1 MSTLI
6 LIHGRRQHGR
16 EPAEL
21 RREWIAGLNAG
32 LTKARLETV
41 RPEEAV
47 LPYYGDL
54 LQRKTLEAVEW
65 GTDID
70 LEALLPIDP
79 HMPEEIQR
87 LESDLLR
94 SMAERA
100 APDAAEE
107 EGLREAILWV
117 PGARRL
123 IKLIADATKV
133 DDELVEGFLTDVA
146 VYLLFARDAV
156 LATVR
161 AAIDRTEGDV
171 VIVAHSLGS
180 LVALDLLDEAA
191 IRERT
196 ALLVTAGSPLGLDAV
211 YRNLRTPG
219 ALHPGVEWISAWD
232 PDDFGALGHP
242 LTPLYGEP
250 LVDVRVDN
258 PSDEIHSI
266 ERYLGHEPV
275 ARRIGAR
282 LAA

>member
-1 MSTLI
+1 MGTLV

-21 RREWIAGLNAG
+21 RREWVAGLNAG

-54 LQRKTLEAVEW
+54 LQRKTLEALEW

-100 APDAAEE
+100 APGAPDE
-107 EGLREAILWV
+107 EGWEDAILWV

-123 IKLIADATKV
+123 IALVAAATGV
-133 DDELVEGFLTDVA
+133 DHELVEGWLTDVA

-156 LATVR
+156 LDTVR
-161 AAIDRTEGDV
+161 AAIDATEGEV

-180 LVALDLLDEAA
+180 LVAMDLLDEPEV
-191 IRERT
+191 RDRT
-196 ALLVTAGSPLGLDAV
+196 TLLVTAGSPLGLGAV
-211 YRNLRTPG
+211 QRHLRTPG
-219 ALHPGVEWISAWD
+219 ALHPGVEWITAWD

-242 LTPLYGEP
+242 LTPCFGEP
-250 LVDVRVDN
+250 LEDLRVDN
-258 PSDEIHSI
+258 PSAEVHSI

-275 ARRIGAR
+275 AKRIGAR

>member
-16 EPAEL
+16 QPAEL

-47 LPYYGDL
+47 VPYYGDL
-54 LQRKTLEAVEW
+54 LQRKTLEALEW

-70 LEALLPIDP
+70 LEVLLPIDP

-94 SMAERA
+94 SMAELA
-100 APDAAEE
+100 APGAQEE
-107 EGLREAILWV
+107 DRGDAILWV

-123 IKLIADATKV
+123 IKLIADATRV
-133 DDELVEGFLTDVA
+133 DHELVEGFLTDVA

-156 LATVR
+156 LDAVGD
-161 AAIDRTEGDV
+161 AIDRTEGEV

-242 LTPLYGEP
+242 LTPLYGGP
-250 LVDVRVDN
+250 LEDVRVDN
-258 PSDEIHSI
+258 PADEVHSI

>member
-6 LIHGRRQHGR
+6 LIHGRREHGR

-21 RREWIAGLNAG
+21 RREWVAGLNAG

-41 RPEEAV
+41 RPEDAV

-54 LQRKTLEAVEW
+54 LQRKTLEAAEW

-100 APDAAEE
+100 APDVIE
-107 EGLREAILWV
+107 EGGRESILWI

-123 IKLIADATKV
+123 ITLIAGTIRV
-133 DDELVEGFLTDVA
+133 EHELIEGFLTDVA
-146 VYLLFARDAV
+146 VYLRFARDAV
-156 LATVR
+156 LDMVR
-161 AAIDRTEGDV
+161 RAIDDTDGEV
-171 VIVAHSLGS
+171 VMVAHSLGS
-180 LVALDLLDEAA
+180 LVALDLLDEAP
-191 IRERT
+191 IRDRT
-196 ALLVTAGSPLGLDAV
+196 ALLVTAGSPLGLAAV

-219 ALHPGVEWISAWD
+219 ALHPGVEWINAWD

-242 LTPLYGEP
+242 LGPLYGEP
-250 LVDVRVDN
+250 LEDIRVDN

-266 ERYLGHEPV
+266 ERYLGHESV
-275 ARRIGAR
+275 ASRVGAR